1 MLRPMWRQEDAALLA
16 RLEDE
21 LLLRRLWRSQ
31 AGNAEPPHPRAAGML
46 GLVRQLPGG
55 TEAVTA
61 ALKGDLTALLGLLQ
75 PARFEGYSPALLHH
89 VALYF
94 SSVAGAIAT
103 SSPDAAVQARVRSM
117 AAWLALGEEK
127 RYLRTLAAAV
137 AAPAVRDPD
146 LDRAAAEAPL
156 GLLADLGLEAR
167 EGARDRTL
175 TARSALRALGRAAE
189 AGAIAGCAPAATK
202 AVVRRA
208 ESLRAAAI
216 DEALSPLLEA
226 ITEASTRGDLAE
238 SGPDLLARVA
248 GVWRWADE
256 DEGVER
262 FAIEQTTPIAWEVY
276 RASRWPELRRLLDP
290 IEPLVDRL
298 ARRIES
304 DPSKIAYAA
313 SCAQMFVFRSE
324 AHPTVERQLE
334 LAERSIKLC
343 PTHRNGRLILAH
355 LLCDLAMKA
364 IEGPGW
370 LTLADCDRAAAHITR
385 AESLYPDSKALPP
398 AKTKL
403 EEVRLRVGRVRR

>member
-1 MLRPMWRQEDAALLA
+1 MWRHEDAALLA

-31 AGNAEPPHPRAAGML
+31 AGSAEPPHPRAAGML
-46 GLVRQLPGG
+46 GLARRLPGG
-55 TEAVTA
+55 AEAVTA
-61 ALKGDLTALLGLLQ
+61 ALKGDLTALLALLQ
-75 PARFEGYSPALLHH
+75 PARFEGYPPALLHH

-103 SSPDAAVQARVRSM
+103 ASPDAAVQARVRSM

-127 RYLRTLAAAV
+127 RYLRALAAAV

-156 GLLADLGLEAR
+156 ALLADLGRLAR

-175 TARSALRALGRAAE
+175 AARSALRALGRAAE
-189 AGAIAGCAPAATK
+189 ACTIAGCAPAVVK
-202 AVVRRA
+202 SIVRRA

-226 ITEASTRGDLAE
+226 MAEASARGDLAE

-290 IEPLVDRL
+290 ITPLIDRL

-313 SCAQMFVFRSE
+313 PCAQMFVFRSE
-324 AHPTVERQLE
+324 ANPSVDRQLE

-355 LLCDLAMKA
+355 LLCDQAMRML
-364 IEGPGW
+364 EGPVW
-370 LTLADCDRAAAHITR
+370 ITPADCDRAAAHLSR
-385 AESLYPDSKALPP
+385 AGSLYPDSKALPP
-398 AKTKL
+398 AQAKL
-403 EEVRLRVGRVRR
+403 DEVRRRVGWVKR